1 MALQDLKSNLSNYR
15 KPKSEP
21 LSGKERPKP
30 TSFNTMPLSD
40 RIQDKKVQSLNKT
53 PEKEQK
59 ERI

>member
-53 PEKEQK
+53 
-59 ERI
+59 